1 MNKNTL
7 LAVIAVLV
15 IAGGMYWAL
24 TNPQEVAEVPTPT
37 TNTETESLV
46 VNNSPTPVPAAAM
59 ARAALATRLGIAD
72 SEIKTE
78 VVEKY
83 VWSDG
88 CLGLGGPAESCIAA
102 QVEGYRVV
110 MKAGGSVYTYRT
122 DLAGGVVRAELNA
135 Q

>member
-7 LAVIAVLV
+7 LAAVAVLV
-15 IAGGMYWAL
+15 VLGGAYWAL
-24 TNPQEVAEVPTPT
+24 TNRPKEAAVPTRT
-37 TNTETESLV
+37 TTAETESLV

-88 CLGLGGPAESCIAA
+88 CLGLGGPDESCITA

-110 MKAGGSVYTYRT
+110 MKAGGTIYAYRT
-122 DLAGGVVRAELNA
+122 DLAGGVVRAEPI
-135 Q
+135 